1 MGRKHFLLVSIPDAA
16 GLCCLNRLEMG
27 TVFFFHY
34 CFAVLHFF
42 DSDLIFEE
50 RIKIL
55 KVLFGF
61 LQLSKV
67 LEIKPFFEKILC
79 LYGFIFN
86 GKIHPKTQNP
96 SLSSRSECSLSSAHL
111 NKEVS
116 T

>member
-1 MGRKHFLLVSIPDAA
+1 MGRKRFLLVSIPDTA

-27 TVFFFHY
+27 TVFFHY

-61 LQLSKV
+61 LQLSKSLRNQAILRKNLV
-67 LEIKPFFEKILC
+67 LMWFYL
-79 LYGFIFN
+79 N
-86 GKIHPKTQNP
+86 GKIHSKTQNP

-111 NKEVS
+111 NKEIS